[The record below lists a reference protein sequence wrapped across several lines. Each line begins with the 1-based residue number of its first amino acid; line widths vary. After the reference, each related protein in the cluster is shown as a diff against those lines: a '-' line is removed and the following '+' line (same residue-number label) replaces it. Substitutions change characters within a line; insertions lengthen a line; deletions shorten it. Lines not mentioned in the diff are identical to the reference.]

1 MTVSTARR
9 FQNLVDEIS
18 DGMSVHVDG
27 VPNESAGAVVMGFY
41 GLEGRIQLPN
51 TEYYNEYTSNPVV
64 REELAKRMAAK
75 LWRAIEGEPLED

>member
-18 DGMSVHVDG
+18 GGMSVHVDG
-27 VPNESAGAVVMGFY
+27 VPNERTGAVVMGFY

-51 TEYYNEYTSNPVV
+51 TEYYNEYTSSPIV
-64 REELAKRMAAK
+64 REELAKCMAAK
-75 LWRAIEGEPLED
+75 LWRAIEGESLED